1 MIKDSLNPRKWE
13 LRHKWDAGEKY
24 RFAIDSAQ
32 VHSIYGLWNNK
43 LEQSFTVKPLDQYGN
58 LLFLISGLP
67 AGKTAYVE
75 LLGKDDKPFR
85 KVRVKNNQALIFD
98 INPGTIYARLFVDD
112 NEDGIWTTGNYEKK
126 RQPEMVYYYPRS
138 YEIRAFTD
146 HEESWNLSEIPLA
159 KQKPLDITK
168 NKPEERK
175 QKNRNAERQNQ
186 QNQQT
191 SPFARNRTIGTL

>member
-1 MIKDSLNPRKWE
+1 M
-13 LRHKWDAGEKY
+13 
-24 RFAIDSAQ
+24 
-32 VHSIYGLWNNK
+32 
-43 LEQSFTVKPLDQYGN
+43 
-58 LLFLISGLP
+58 
-67 AGKTAYVE
+67 
-75 LLGKDDKPFR
+75 LGKDDKPFR